1 VETPALPASAS
12 DALPLETE
20 PLRPEAILVVDDEE
34 SFRAGVVRQLKDA
47 GYQTIEARD
56 GSEAVK
62 RFAERRDEIAA
73 VLLDLVMPNTSG
85 GETLQILRYYEPTL
99 PIVVTSGYSEL
110 DATSLRETERGVG
123 FLGKP
128 FTATELTTELRRVI
142 NERLPKHRHSTP
154 PRPLF

>member
-1 VETPALPASAS
+1 MPAAAP
-12 DALPLETE
+12 DALPLEAGL
-20 PLRPEAILVVDDEE
+20 LRPEAILVVDDEE
-34 SFRAGVVRQLKDA
+34 SFRAAVVRQLKDA
-47 GYQTIEARD
+47 GFETIEARD

-62 RFAERRDEIAA
+62 RFAERREEITA

-110 DATSLRETERGVG
+110 DAASLRETERGVG

-128 FTATELTTELRRVI
+128 FTAAELTNELRRVI
-142 NERLPKHRHSTP
+142 RERLPQHRHSTP
-154 PRPLF
+154 PKPLI